1 MKEEFLKDLNGH
13 VPGTVMW
20 VQSPKLLAMNIDM
33 DRKQIFVF
41 KPKIM
46 HFLKPHQN
54 RPLLEFFPSS
64 TSS

>member
-46 HFLKPHQN
+46 HFFKT
-54 RPLLEFFPSS
+54 
-64 TSS
+64 TSEPAFT